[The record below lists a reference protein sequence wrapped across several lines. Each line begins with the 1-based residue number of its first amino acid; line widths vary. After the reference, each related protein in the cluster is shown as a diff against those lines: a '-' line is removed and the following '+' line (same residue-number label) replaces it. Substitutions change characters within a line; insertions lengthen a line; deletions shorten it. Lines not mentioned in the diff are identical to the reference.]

1 MEMTVEIEKSLAL
14 MQEVD
19 GLEWF
24 STGTGDDV
32 RIWEGDKVDA
42 QSKWGKYY
50 HECIKKKE
58 EKKEEEEEEDDEPNT
73 FEEWLEDNGTEVDVE
88 EYDER
93 SSDWLVYTDS
103 EADDAWD
110 ESLENY
116 IDECLEMPASMRNYF
131 DRESWKSDARMDG
144 RGHCLSG
151 HNGHEEEQ
159 QVNGTTYYLYR
170 QN

>member
-1 MEMTVEIEKSLAL
+1 MQMTVEIEKSLAL

-19 GLEWF
+19 DLEWF

-32 RIWEGDKVDA
+32 RIWEGTEEGMKEN
-42 QSKWGKYY
+42 WGDYLM
-50 HECIKKKE
+50 ENEGSDE
-58 EKKEEEEEEDDEPNT
+58 ET
-73 FEEWLEDNGTEVDVE
+73 LSFEEWLEDNGTEVDVE

-93 SSDWLVYTDS
+93 TSDWLVYTDS

-116 IDECLEMPASMRNYF
+116 IDECLEIPASMRNYF

-151 HNGHEEEQ
+151 YNGHEEEQ

>member
-1 MEMTVEIEKSLAL
+1 MQMNVEIEKSLAL

-32 RIWEGDKVDA
+32 RIWEGTKEDA
-42 QSKWGKYY
+42 EAKWDDYC
-50 HECIKKKE
+50 HECDNE
-58 EKKEEEEEEDDEPNT
+58 EKEPNT
-73 FEEWLEDNGTEVDVE
+73 FEQWVEDEYDDKQVDVE

-93 SSDWLVYTDS
+93 TSDWLVYTDS

-116 IDECLEMPASMRNYF
+116 IDECLEIPQSMRNYF

>member
-1 MEMTVEIEKSLAL
+1 MQMTVEIEKSLAL

-32 RIWEGDKVDA
+32 RIWEGTEEGMREN
-42 QSKWGKYY
+42 WGDYLM
-50 HECIKKKE
+50 ENEGSGE
-58 EKKEEEEEEDDEPNT
+58 ET
-73 FEEWLEDNGTEVDVE
+73 LSFEEWLEDNGTEVDVE

-93 SSDWLVYTDS
+93 TSDWLVYTDS

-116 IDECLEMPASMRNYF
+116 IDECLEIPASMRNYF
-131 DRESWKSDARMDG
+131 DREAWKYDARMDG

-151 HNGHEEEQ
+151 YNGHEEEQ

>member
-1 MEMTVEIEKSLAL
+1 MQMTVEIEKSLAL

-32 RIWEGDKVDA
+32 RIWEGTEERMRENYADA
-42 QSKWGKYY
+42 FVENEGWDGELS
-50 HECIKKKE
+50 
-58 EKKEEEEEEDDEPNT
+58 
-73 FEEWLEDNGTEVDVE
+73 FEEWLDDNGTEVDVE

-93 SSDWLVYTDS
+93 TSDWLVYTDS

-116 IDECLEMPASMRNYF
+116 IDECLEIPQSMRNYF

>member
-1 MEMTVEIEKSLAL
+1 MQMTVEIEKSLAL

-32 RIWEGDKVDA
+32 RIWEGDE
-42 QSKWGKYY
+42 SEYLEKWEEYR
-50 HECIKKKE
+50 KE
-58 EKKEEEEEEDDEPNT
+58 TENNEVSLT
-73 FEEWLEDNGTEVDVE
+73 FENWLSIDDNGTEVDVE

-116 IDECLEMPASMRNYF
+116 IDDCLEIPASMRNYF

-151 HNGHEEEQ
+151 YNGHEEEQ

>member
-1 MEMTVEIEKSLAL
+1 MQMTVEIEKSLAL

-24 STGTGDDV
+24 STGTRDDV
-32 RIWEGDKVDA
+32 RIWEGTKEDA
-42 QSKWGKYY
+42 EAKWDDYC
-50 HECIKKKE
+50 HECVNE
-58 EKKEEEEEEDDEPNT
+58 EKEPNT
-73 FEEWLEDNGTEVDVE
+73 FEQWVEDEYDDKEVDVE
-88 EYDER
+88 DYDEYG
-93 SSDWLVYTDS
+93 DWKVYTDS

-116 IDECLEMPASMRNYF
+116 IDECLEIPQSMRNYF

>member
-1 MEMTVEIEKSLAL
+1 MQLTTEIEKSLAL

-32 RIWEGDKVDA
+32 RIWEGDE
-42 QSKWGKYY
+42 SEYLEKWEEYR
-50 HECIKKKE
+50 KE
-58 EKKEEEEEEDDEPNT
+58 TENNEVSLT
-73 FEEWLEDNGTEVDVE
+73 FENWLSIDDNGTEVDVE

-116 IDECLEMPASMRNYF
+116 IDDCLEIPASMRNYF
-131 DRESWKSDARMDG
+131 DREAWKYDARMDG

-151 HNGHEEEQ
+151 YNGHEEEQ

>member
-1 MEMTVEIEKSLAL
+1 MQMTVEIEKSLAL

-32 RIWEGDKVDA
+32 RIWEGTEEGMREN
-42 QSKWGKYY
+42 WGDYLM
-50 HECIKKKE
+50 ENEGSDE
-58 EKKEEEEEEDDEPNT
+58 ET
-73 FEEWLEDNGTEVDVE
+73 LSFEEWLEDNGTEVDVE

-93 SSDWLVYTDS
+93 TSDWLVYTDS

-116 IDECLEMPASMRNYF
+116 IDECLEIPASMRNYF

-151 HNGHEEEQ
+151 YNGHEEEQ

>member
-1 MEMTVEIEKSLAL
+1 MQMTVEIEKSLAL

-32 RIWEGDKVDA
+32 RIWEGTEEGMREN
-42 QSKWGKYY
+42 WGDYLMKN
-50 HECIKKKE
+50 EGSGE
-58 EKKEEEEEEDDEPNT
+58 ET
-73 FEEWLEDNGTEVDVE
+73 ASFEEWLEDNGTEVDVE

-93 SSDWLVYTDS
+93 TSDWLVYTDS

-116 IDECLEMPASMRNYF
+116 IDECLEIPASMRNYF

-151 HNGHEEEQ
+151 YNGHEEEQ

>member
-1 MEMTVEIEKSLAL
+1 MQMTVEIEKSLAL

-32 RIWEGDKVDA
+32 RIWEGDE
-42 QSKWGKYY
+42 SEYLEKWEEYR
-50 HECIKKKE
+50 KE
-58 EKKEEEEEEDDEPNT
+58 TENNEVSLT
-73 FEEWLEDNGTEVDVE
+73 FENWLSIDDNGTEVDVE

-116 IDECLEMPASMRNYF
+116 IDDCLEIPASMRNYF
-131 DRESWKSDARMDG
+131 DREAWKYDARMDG

-151 HNGHEEEQ
+151 YNGHEEEQ